1 MGPLLFI
8 LYVNDFSRAS
18 DLLFSILFA
27 DDTTVLI
34 EGHEY
39 QKLIKTLNEELCKV
53 HKWLQA
59 NKLTLNIRK
68 THYMLFHRVRLK
80 KEQLNIY
87 FRGKSIF
94 RVNSTKFLGVIIDD
108 KLKWTAHIQ
117 YIKNKLS
124 KLIGIMYK
132 CRNYFDKETMRNL
145 YFSFIY
151 PYLTYCVEIWGN
163 ACNIHLDP
171 IVKLQKK
178 CIRTI
183 TYSSYLEHTQP
194 LFDSLNI
201 LCFHKLVIQRISLM
215 MFKNEVGLVPK
226 PISQLFTKN
235 NEYHDYNTRHSSS
248 LHLSVGRGEAIYRS
262 FSFHGINIWNYL
274 KMHVPIDVSYIR
286 FKKLTI
292 SYLIANDIV
301 YRIKS

>member
-1 MGPLLFI
+1 
-8 LYVNDFSRAS
+8 
-18 DLLFSILFA
+18 
-27 DDTTVLI
+27 
-34 EGHEY
+34 
-39 QKLIKTLNEELCKV
+39 
-53 HKWLQA
+53 
-59 NKLTLNIRK
+59 
-68 THYMLFHRVRLK
+68 
-80 KEQLNIY
+80 
-87 FRGKSIF
+87 
-94 RVNSTKFLGVIIDD
+94 
-108 KLKWTAHIQ
+108 
-117 YIKNKLS
+117 
-124 KLIGIMYK
+124 
-132 CRNYFDKETMRNL
+132 MRNL

-171 IVKLQKK
+171 IVKLQNK

-286 FKKLTI
+286 FKKINYFLF
-292 SYLIANDIV
+292 N
-301 YRIKS
+301 R